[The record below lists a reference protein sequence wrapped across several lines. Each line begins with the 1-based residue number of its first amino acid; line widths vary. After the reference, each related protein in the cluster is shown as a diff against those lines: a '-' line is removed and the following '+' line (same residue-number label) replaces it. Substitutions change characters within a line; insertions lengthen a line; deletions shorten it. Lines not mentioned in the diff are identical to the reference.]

1 MKKNFKLPV
10 VAALTVALTAPAMA
24 NTMYPDVVE
33 GSWYTAAIESA
44 VSNKLLSGYEDGT
57 MKPGNSITRAE
68 IASVMSKA
76 FGATENGRVDMF
88 SDVEYDQW
96 FYDAMAKAVHMEI
109 FTGDNNQKLNPNNP
123 ITREETAIV
132 VAKAFELEYS
142 GEDVLANFADKD
154 EVSTW
159 ALNYISALVENGYMA
174 GDDNGKLNPKG
185 NITRAEFAQI
195 MHNITNDY
203 ITEKATLTESYEG
216 NVVVRATDVVMKE
229 LTVDGDLVIADGV
242 GRGDFTLDNVTVTGN
257 LVIRG
262 GGVNSIHFKNGAKV
276 KGKIF
281 TRNHG
286 GRTRISADKNS
297 PIDELVINT
306 AVIIDAE
313 CAKATVNSSANVEVT
328 GKVSEM
334 DVNAEDVKI
343 TGKGKIETVNAN
355 ANDIKVDVKGT
366 EVVAAEGVTGV
377 KAGTTTV
384 KAGSTETVKTT
395 SSSGGSSSSS
405 GSKEESTAVTL
416 EYNITKN
423 ADLDIYE
430 IEIIKDGTIS
440 NFDKEY
446 NVTITGV
453 LGNYENRTIKGGSDL
468 IDLAL
473 EMLDNENFNMKTFLS
488 TVDNRGFNSS
498 ENSDYE
504 IYKTL
509 AQPVLEDILGDEYV
523 AFQNAKKQA
532 IDDVIAKNS
541 DLTEAEAERLVKLV
555 DVLAIYEEQFGDAT
569 AKAKELLNRV
579 ETKNKV
585 AEYTDVLLQFVGLDG
600 FIDLIL
606 TTK

>member
-159 ALNYISALVENGYMA
+159 ALNYVSALVENGYMA

-203 ITEKATLTESYEG
+203 ITEKGTLKDSYEG
-216 NVVVRATDVVMKE
+216 NVVVRASDVVMKD
-229 LTVDGDLVIADGV
+229 LTVDGDLVVADGV

-262 GGVNSIHFKNGAKV
+262 GGVNSIHFKNGANV
-276 KGKIF
+276 KGRIF

-313 CAKATVNSSANVEVT
+313 CSKVTVNSSANVEVT
-328 GKVSEM
+328 GKVNEM
-334 DVNAEDVKI
+334 DVNAENVKI

-355 ANDIKVDVKGT
+355 ADDIKVDVKGT

-377 KAGTTTV
+377 KAGDTTV

-395 SSSGGSSSSS
+395 SSSGGSSSS
-405 GSKEESTAVTL
+405 GSKEESTVVTL
-416 EYNITKN
+416 EYDITKN
-423 ADLDIYE
+423 EELGIYE
-430 IEIIKDGTIS
+430 IDVVKDGTIS

-446 NVTITGV
+446 KVTITGV
-453 LGNYENRTIKGGSDL
+453 LGNYENRSVKGGSDL

-473 EMLDNENFNMKTFLS
+473 EMLDNKNFNMKTLLS
-488 TVDNRGFNSS
+488 TVDNRQLNSS
-498 ENSDYE
+498 ENDDYE

-509 AQPVLEDILGDEYV
+509 AQPVIEDILGDEYV

-532 IDDVIAKNS
+532 ISDVITKNPG
-541 DLTEAEAERLVKLV
+541 LTEAEAERLVKLV
-555 DVLAIYEEQFGDAT
+555 DVLTIYEEEFGDAT
-569 AKAKELLNRV
+569 AKVKELLNRV

-585 AEYTDVLLQFVGLDG
+585 SDYTDVLLQFVGLDG
-600 FIDLIL
+600 FIDLLL